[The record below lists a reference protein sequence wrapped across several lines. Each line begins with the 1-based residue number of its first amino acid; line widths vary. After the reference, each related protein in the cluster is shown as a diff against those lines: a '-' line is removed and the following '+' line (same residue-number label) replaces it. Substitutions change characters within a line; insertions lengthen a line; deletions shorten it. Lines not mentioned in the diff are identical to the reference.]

1 MNDKKNINM
10 NNNNDFKKFALS
22 EGISSNNLNYYE
34 KIIEGNLTPY
44 ILEER
49 EMRVT
54 QMDVFSRLLRDRIIW
69 LSGVVNQHMC
79 DIVQAQLMFLDNLNN
94 NDITLHINSPG
105 GSVLH
110 GLGVVDVMR
119 YIKSDVAT
127 INTGMAASMG
137 SILLSSGT
145 KGKRSSLNFSKVM
158 IHQVSS
164 GAQGHVQDNRIS
176 QMESEK
182 YNYILFKMLAE
193 NSGRSFDEVLE
204 SARRDKWLNSQEALD
219 FGFIDEII
227 VSDKTSS
234 ITTLMDGFEDYY
246 QKEILHMPE
255 LSSKTTP
262 SVTTKVTP
270 TKRTPK
276 K

>member
-1 MNDKKNINM
+1 MDFGK
-10 NNNNDFKKFALS
+10 DFKKYALS
-22 EGISSNNLNYYE
+22 NGLSSMNLDYYDKQVE
-34 KIIEGNLTPY
+34 NSMTPY

-54 QMDVFSRLLRDRIIW
+54 QMDIFSRLMRDRILW
-69 LSGVVNQHMC
+69 VAGVVNQNMSTV
-79 DIVQAQLMFLDNLNN
+79 VQAQLMYLDSVEKR
-94 NDITLHINSPG
+94 DIKMHIDSPG
-105 GSVLH
+105 GSVLA
-110 GLGVVDVMR
+110 GLGMVDVMR
-119 YIKSDVAT
+119 YINSDVET

-164 GAQGHVQDNRIS
+164 GAQGHIEDNRIS

-193 NSGRSFDEVLE
+193 NSGKDFDFVLE
-204 SARRDKWLNSQEALD
+204 AARRDKWLNAYEAMD
-219 FGFIDEII
+219 FGFIDEVITN
-227 VSDKTSS
+227 DKTYDVSKLL
-234 ITTLMDGFEDYY
+234 TGCDEYY
-246 QKEILHMPE
+246 TKEVL
-255 LSSKTTP
+255 
-262 SVTTKVTP
+262 
-270 TKRTPK
+270 K

>member
-1 MNDKKNINM
+1 MHLAIGKKKYKCVTIKLNKYM
-10 NNNNDFKKFALS
+10 DFGKDFKKYALS
-22 EGISSNNLNYYE
+22 NGLSSMNLDYYDKQVE
-34 KIIEGNLTPY
+34 NSMTPY

-54 QMDVFSRLLRDRIIW
+54 QMDIFSRLMRDRILW
-69 LSGVVNQHMC
+69 VAGVVNQNMSTV
-79 DIVQAQLMFLDNLNN
+79 VQAQLMYLDSVEKK
-94 NDITLHINSPG
+94 DIKMHIDSPG
-105 GSVLH
+105 GSVLA
-110 GLGVVDVMR
+110 GLGMVDVMR
-119 YIKSDVAT
+119 YINSDIET

-164 GAQGHVQDNRIS
+164 GAQGHIEDNRIS

-193 NSGRSFDEVLE
+193 NSGKEFDFVLE
-204 SARRDKWLNSQEALD
+204 AARRDKWLNAYEALD
-219 FGFIDEII
+219 FGFIDEVITN
-227 VSDKTSS
+227 DKTYDVSKLL
-234 ITTLMDGFEDYY
+234 TGFDEYY
-246 QKEILHMPE
+246 TKEVL
-255 LSSKTTP
+255 
-262 SVTTKVTP
+262 
-270 TKRTPK
+270 K

>member
-1 MNDKKNINM
+1 MDYGK
-10 NNNNDFKKFALS
+10 DFKKFALS
-22 EGISSNNLNYYE
+22 EGISSLTMHHYEENLKNS
-34 KIIEGNLTPY
+34 LTPY

-69 LSGVVNQHMC
+69 VSGVVNQHMC
-79 DIVQAQLMFLDNLNN
+79 DVTQAQLMFLDSTENK
-94 NDITLHINSPG
+94 DITMHINSPG

-110 GLGVVDVMR
+110 GLGMVDVMR

-164 GAQGHVQDNRIS
+164 GAQGHVEDNRIS

-193 NSGRSFDEVLE
+193 NSGKSFEEVLE
-204 SARRDKWLNSQEALD
+204 SARRDKWLNSQEALE

-227 VSDKTSS
+227 TSEKGSS
-234 ITTLMDGFEDYY
+234 IVQLMDGFDDYY
-246 QKEILHMPE
+246 TKEIL
-255 LSSKTTP
+255 
-262 SVTTKVTP
+262 
-270 TKRTPK
+270 K